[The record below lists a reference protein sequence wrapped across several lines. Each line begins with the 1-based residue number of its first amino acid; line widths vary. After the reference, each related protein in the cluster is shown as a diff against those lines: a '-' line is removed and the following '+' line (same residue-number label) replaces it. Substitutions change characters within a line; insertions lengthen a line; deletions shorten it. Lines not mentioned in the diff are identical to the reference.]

1 MVELVNMIRRSMGL
15 MPIENV
21 SDGLVG
27 ELTEKEIEMYLGAEG
42 KRLYREHTDMLVEK
56 YIMNEGYHEIQ
67 PVRVNRKGKGLL
79 IRSSEE
85 KYDKIGVSS
94 YLVLLGK
101 KYDLMRVSE
110 KEIKKRIPLPGE
122 IDNYNR
128 YRDANDKCLKKIEIS
143 WSVGET
149 IKEKYEYLGVE
160 TNRIKIVLRKKDNG
174 EIMYYNPCEVELI
187 N

>member
-1 MVELVNMIRRSMGL
+1 MVDLVNMIRISMGL

-42 KRLYREHTDMLVEK
+42 KRLYREHTEMLIEK
-56 YIMNEGYHEIQ
+56 YIMNDGYHEIQ
-67 PVRVNRKGKGLL
+67 PVRVNRKGKGIL

-85 KYDKIGVSS
+85 KYSKIGVSS
-94 YLVLLGK
+94 YLVLIDK
-101 KYDLMRVSE
+101 KYDLLRVSE

-122 IDNYNR
+122 IDRYNR
-128 YRDANDKCLKKIEIS
+128 YREANDKCLKMIERR

-149 IKEKYEYLGVE
+149 VKEKYEYLGVE
-160 TNRIKIVLRKKDNG
+160 TNRIKIVLRKKDTG
-174 EIMYYNPCEVELI
+174 EIMYYNPCEVEAI
-187 N
+187 S